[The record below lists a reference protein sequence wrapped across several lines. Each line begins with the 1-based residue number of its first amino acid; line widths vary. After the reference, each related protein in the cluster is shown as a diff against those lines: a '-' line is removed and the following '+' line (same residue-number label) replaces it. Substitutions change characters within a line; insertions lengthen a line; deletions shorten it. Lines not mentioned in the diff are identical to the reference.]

1 MEDGLD
7 ECDEA
12 TKRKW
17 PERAATRPGQ
27 TRCSTAVSAPMLPRL
42 PLARLRRHRRPARG
56 PDTRSHRMRNI
67 PIPVDTARLTFVC
80 VTDPRPRLVSQN
92 TGEVKT
98 DRNGRTVYQVGLSA
112 ADGSGRVE
120 LVNVNVS
127 GEPQVRVGQVVHPAA
142 LVGFAWEQ
150 TRGGELRWGIA
161 YRAEAITPVAAP
173 VRAA

>member
-1 MEDGLD
+1 
-7 ECDEA
+7 
-12 TKRKW
+12 
-17 PERAATRPGQ
+17 
-27 TRCSTAVSAPMLPRL
+27 
-42 PLARLRRHRRPARG
+42 
-56 PDTRSHRMRNI
+56 MRNI

-98 DRNGRTVYQVGLSA
+98 DRNGQTVYQVGLSA

-127 GEPQVRVGQVVHPAA
+127 GEPQVRVGQVVEPAG

-161 YRAEAITPVAAP
+161 YRAESITAAAAP
-173 VRAA
+173 VKAA

>member
-1 MEDGLD
+1 
-7 ECDEA
+7 
-12 TKRKW
+12 
-17 PERAATRPGQ
+17 
-27 TRCSTAVSAPMLPRL
+27 
-42 PLARLRRHRRPARG
+42 
-56 PDTRSHRMRNI
+56 MRNI
-67 PIPVDTARLTFVC
+67 PIPVDVARLTFVC

-112 ADGSGRVE
+112 ADGSGRAG

-127 GEPQVRVGQVVHPAA
+127 GEPQVRVGQVVHPAG

-161 YRAEAITPVAAP
+161 YRAEAITPAAAP
-173 VRAA
+173 VKAA